1 MRMAQCLAVAMVLAN
16 ASMATAAE
24 LSGCLSQEQRRAA
37 IASRQA
43 IPLGKVIEAAKP
55 HINGEVVGARLCNH
69 GKELVYVLTV
79 LAHDGKVTKAT
90 IDGTSG
96 AVIHPR
102 GAEANKEVK

>member
-1 MRMAQCLAVAMVLAN
+1 MRMAQCLAVALVLAN

-24 LSGCLSQEQRRAA
+24 SSGCLSQEQRRAA

-43 IPLGKVIEAAKP
+43 IPLGKVIEAAKA
-55 HINGEVVGARLCNH
+55 HINGEVVGAKLCNH

-90 IDGTSG
+90 FDGTSG
-96 AVIHPR
+96 AVIH
-102 GAEANKEVK
+102 AH

>member
-1 MRMAQCLAVAMVLAN
+1 MRMAQCFAVAMVLADV
-16 ASMATAAE
+16 SMATAGE
-24 LSGCLSQEQRRAA
+24 PSGCLSQEQRRAA

-43 IPLGKVIEAAKP
+43 VPLGKVIEAAKA

-79 LAHDGKVTKAT
+79 LAHDGKVTRAT

-96 AVIHPR
+96 AVIH
-102 GAEANKEVK
+102 AH

>member
-1 MRMAQCLAVAMVLAN
+1 MMMARCLAVAMVLTD

-37 IASRQA
+37 VASRQVM
-43 IPLGKVIEAAKP
+43 PLVKVIEAAKS
-55 HINGEVVGARLCNH
+55 HINGEVVGAKLCNH

-90 IDGTSG
+90 FDGTSG
-96 AVIHPR
+96 AVVHAR
-102 GAEANKEVK
+102 

>member
-1 MRMAQCLAVAMVLAN
+1 MRMVQFLAVAMVLAD
-16 ASMATAAE
+16 ASVATAAE

-43 IPLGKVIEAAKP
+43 IPLGKVIEAAKA

-96 AVIHPR
+96 AVIH
-102 GAEANKEVK
+102 GH